1 MCQGKNALGGRKK
14 GVMNKIE
21 CIKNKMYNKMS
32 SLCCCIIIIQ
42 IKANKKTVLFSEE
55 FLLIVPTF
63 Q

>member
-1 MCQGKNALGGRKK
+1 MQYKTDEKHIVKKAKN
-14 GVMNKIE
+14 
-21 CIKNKMYNKMS
+21 
-32 SLCCCIIIIQ
+32 IIQ